1 MFARLASLSFVAR
14 KESIIITGPSG
25 VGKCY
30 LAQTIVNQTCL
41 MSHRTLYANTSRL
54 LSRLKLSKLEGTYL
68 WELQMTD
75 LLILDYFVLQAFDA
89 NAREILM
96 DLIDG
101 WFNETSTIVSSQ
113 IPVSAW

>member
-54 LSRLKLSKLEGTYL
+54 L
-68 WELQMTD
+68 
-75 LLILDYFVLQAFDA
+75 
-89 NAREILM
+89 
-96 DLIDG
+96 
-101 WFNETSTIVSSQ
+101 
-113 IPVSAW
+113 